1 MIWKIPNINVRDYPK
16 VYSSVN
22 EILNGAFK
30 LLGYSSELDKQ
41 WETGPFQVSGNSAL
55 YSVKGAILL
64 PS

>member
-1 MIWKIPNINVRDYPK
+1 MIWKISDTVNVRDYPR

-41 WETGPFQVSGNSAL
+41 WETSPFQV
-55 YSVKGAILL
+55 SVKGAILL